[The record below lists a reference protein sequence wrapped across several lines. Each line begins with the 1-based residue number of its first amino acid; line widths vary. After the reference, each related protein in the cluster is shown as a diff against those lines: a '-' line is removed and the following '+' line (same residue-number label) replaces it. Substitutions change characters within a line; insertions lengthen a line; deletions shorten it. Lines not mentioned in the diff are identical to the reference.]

1 MDNRNTAYE
10 AARAVG
16 WDVSRIAK
24 PVETDCSALMM
35 LCAVAAGCASVE
47 ALYRRQGNSCT
58 TYCMLH
64 DWPATG
70 DFVLLTGS
78 KYLTTDANLLRGDVL
93 VSEGHTVMAL
103 EDGKNAEEETEMVE
117 KSKIIVDGKEVA
129 VERILKNGT
138 NYVKVRDIAAALD
151 LEVSNK
157 GNIAVLTHK
166 EK

>member
-1 MDNRNTAYE
+1 
-10 AARAVG
+10 
-16 WDVSRIAK
+16 
-24 PVETDCSALMM
+24 
-35 LCAVAAGCASVE
+35 
-47 ALYRRQGNSCT
+47 
-58 TYCMLH
+58 
-64 DWPATG
+64 
-70 DFVLLTGS
+70 
-78 KYLTTDANLLRGDVL
+78 
-93 VSEGHTVMAL
+93 MAL

-117 KSKIIVDGKEVA
+117 KSKIIVDGNEVT

>member
-1 MDNRNTAYE
+1 
-10 AARAVG
+10 
-16 WDVSRIAK
+16 
-24 PVETDCSALMM
+24 
-35 LCAVAAGCASVE
+35 
-47 ALYRRQGNSCT
+47 
-58 TYCMLH
+58 
-64 DWPATG
+64 
-70 DFVLLTGS
+70 
-78 KYLTTDANLLRGDVL
+78 
-93 VSEGHTVMAL
+93 MAL